1 MFKVYKTDKKKR
13 KEELIYERYEE
24 KKDKL
29 TLKRDELYKILNEE
43 FSKYCYDYSPLT
55 PLNIEILMNNIK
67 EVETLLSDGND
78 INEKNAEGLTPL
90 SEAVILNNYD
100 ITKYLIENGA
110 DIKGT
115 DKFMPLMI
123 SAEKENDKI
132 MELLLENGADAN
144 ELDVYGFN
152 ALQHLFNSGQLMQLK
167 SHTGSKGIPFHYLYK
182 IDYQR
187 NQLNC
192 INLLADAGIDINHTT
207 TIDYQFNFKEDY
219 VPIDINALTLAL
231 NNVPVPS
238 QKIIKRLIE
247 LGIEPKAYE
256 LISSRIYDY
265 QDSFNFIQDI
275 KDLDIS
281 CWKDAPLEYL
291 FYLKYL
297 RTIKKF
303 NIEMYTGNP
312 NDGYRRSKLIKTLK
326 KD

>member
-1 MFKVYKTDKKKR
+1 MNKNKNKDKSEKDLILKK
-13 KEELIYERYEE
+13 YEE
-24 KKDKL
+24 SKNKL
-29 TLKRDELYKILNEE
+29 TLKRDELYKMLNKELSE
-43 FSKYCYDYSPLT
+43 YCYNYSPLT
-55 PLNIEILMNNIK
+55 PLNIEIIMNNIK
-67 EVETLLSDGND
+67 EVENLLGNGHD
-78 INEKNAEGLTPL
+78 INEENDEGLTPL

-100 ITKYLIENGA
+100 IAKYLIENGA

-123 SAEKENDKI
+123 SAEKENAKI
-132 MELLLENGADAN
+132 MQLLLENGAN
-144 ELDVYGFN
+144 PNQLDKNGFN
-152 ALQHLFNSGQLMQLK
+152 ALQHLFNCGGIYELK
-167 SHTGSKGIPFHYLYK
+167 AHMWSNSIPFHCLYK
-182 IDYQR
+182 IKYQR
-187 NQLNC
+187 DQLNC
-192 INLLADAGIDINHTT
+192 INLLSDAGIDINHTT
-207 TIDYQFNFKEDY
+207 KISYCLNLGKSRI
-219 VPIDINALTLAL
+219 PIDINALTLAL
-231 NNVPVPS
+231 NNIPVPP
-238 QKIIKRLIE
+238 QKVIKRLIE

-265 QDSFNFIQDI
+265 QDSFSFIQDI

-281 CWKDAPLEYL
+281 TWKDAPLEYL

>member
-1 MFKVYKTDKKKR
+1 
-13 KEELIYERYEE
+13 
-24 KKDKL
+24 
-29 TLKRDELYKILNEE
+29 
-43 FSKYCYDYSPLT
+43 
-55 PLNIEILMNNIK
+55 MNNIQ
-67 EVETLLSDGND
+67 EVENLLVSGHD
-78 INEKNAEGLTPL
+78 INEENVGGLTPL
-90 SEAVILNNYD
+90 SEALILNNYD
-100 ITKYLIENGA
+100 IAKYLIKNGA
-110 DIKGT
+110 NIKGT
-115 DKFMPLMI
+115 DKFIPLMI

-152 ALQHLFNSGQLMQLK
+152 ALQHLFNSGQLIQLK
-167 SHTGSKGIPFHYLYK
+167 SHTINTGIPFHFLYK
-182 IDYQR
+182 KDYQK

-192 INLLADAGIDINHTT
+192 INLLSDAGIDINHTT
-207 TIDYQFNFKEDY
+207 RINHRFNYREESIP
-219 VPIDINALTLAL
+219 VDISALTLAL
-231 NNVPVPS
+231 NNVPIPS
-238 QKIIKRLIE
+238 KKVIKRLIE

-265 QDSFNFIQDI
+265 QDSFSFIQDI

-281 CWKDAPLEYL
+281 CWKDAPIEYL

>member
-1 MFKVYKTDKKKR
+1 MFKVYKSDKKKS

-24 KKDKL
+24 NRDKL

-43 FSKYCYDYSPLT
+43 LSKYSYSYSPLT
-55 PLNIEILMNNIK
+55 PLNIEILMNNIQ
-67 EVETLLSDGND
+67 EVENLLVSGHD
-78 INEKNAEGLTPL
+78 INEENVGGLTPL
-90 SEAVILNNYD
+90 SEALILNNYD
-100 ITKYLIENGA
+100 IAKYLIKNGA
-110 DIKGT
+110 NIKGT

-152 ALQHLFNSGQLMQLK
+152 ALQHLFNSGQLIQLK
-167 SHTGSKGIPFHYLYK
+167 SHTINTGIPFHFLYK
-182 IDYQR
+182 IDYQK

-192 INLLADAGIDINHTT
+192 INLLSDAGIDINHTT
-207 TIDYQFNFKEDY
+207 RINHRFNYREESIP
-219 VPIDINALTLAL
+219 VDISALTLAL
-231 NNVPVPS
+231 NNVPIPS
-238 QKIIKRLIE
+238 KKVIKRLIE

-256 LISSRIYDY
+256 LMSSRIYDY
-265 QDSFNFIQDI
+265 QDSFSFIQDI

>member
-1 MFKVYKTDKKKR
+1 MFKVYKSDKKKR

-24 KKDKL
+24 NKDKL

-100 ITKYLIENGA
+100 IAKYLIENGA

-115 DKFMPLMI
+115 DKFIPLMI
-123 SAEKENDKI
+123 SAERKNDKI
-132 MELLLENGADAN
+132 MQLLLENGADAN

-152 ALQHLFNSGQLMQLK
+152 ALQHLFNYGQLMQLRP
-167 SHTGSKGIPFHYLYK
+167 HTGSKGIPFHYLYK
-182 IDYQR
+182 IGYQK

-192 INLLADAGIDINHTT
+192 INLLNEAGIDINHTT
-207 TIDYQFNFKEDY
+207 TIDYLFNFKERCI
-219 VPIDINALTLAL
+219 PIDISALTLAL

-238 QKIIKRLIE
+238 QKVIKRLIE

-256 LISSRIYDY
+256 LMSSTIYEY
-265 QDSFNFIQDI
+265 QDSFSFIQDI

>member
-1 MFKVYKTDKKKR
+1 MFKVYKSDKKKS

-24 KKDKL
+24 NKDKL
-29 TLKRDELYKILNEE
+29 HSQRDELYKILNEE
-43 FSKYCYDYSPLT
+43 LSKYSYNYSPLT

-67 EVETLLSDGND
+67 EVENLLGSGHD
-78 INEKNAEGLTPL
+78 INEENVEGLTPL
-90 SEAVILNNYD
+90 SEAIILNNYD
-100 ITKYLIENGA
+100 IAKYLIENGA
-110 DIKGT
+110 NIKGT
-115 DKFMPLMI
+115 NNFIPLMI
-123 SAEKENDKI
+123 SAERENDKI
-132 MELLLENGADAN
+132 MELLLKNGADPN
-144 ELDVYGFN
+144 QLDKNGFN
-152 ALQHLFNSGQLMQLK
+152 ALQHLFNSGQLIQLK
-167 SHTGSKGIPFHYLYK
+167 SHTGSTGIPFHFLCK
-182 IDYQR
+182 IGYQK

-192 INLLADAGIDINHTT
+192 INLINEAGIDINYTT
-207 TIDYQFNFKEDY
+207 RINYSFNFREEEI
-219 VPIDINALTLAL
+219 PIDISALTLAL

-238 QKIIKRLIE
+238 QKVIKRLLE

-256 LISSRIYDY
+256 LMSSTIYEY
-265 QDSFNFIQDI
+265 QDSFSFIQDI